1 MGKNLG
7 ELIATVSENKETINA
22 IISLISGSIL
32 GTVLT
37 NKKKQSEELSQQKV
51 SIFNKN
57 ILRLVVRKSPTGEST
72 HYFFFMIK

>member
-37 NKKKQSEELSQQKV
+37 NKKNNQR
-51 SIFNKN
+51 N
-57 ILRLVVRKSPTGEST
+57 
-72 HYFFFMIK
+72 